1 MPKRGKAS
9 KMLPGEERAPGVS
22 LADFLTA
29 PRPAQPSNSVTT
41 AKPSVEFP
49 ALGSPA
55 PSSTTLAPSC
65 WSAPA
70 IVTPVVPGS
79 TPPSHAAGTGRPASS
94 TANPAPAPPTS
105 GPAYTIGRTKKGSL
119 PIRVENRNKG
129 KKVTVVFNVTGDLR
143 LLLSELKQA
152 AGSGGVVRDDTV
164 EIQGDKA
171 DFVEKFLK
179 NKLLK
184 KVK

>member
-1 MPKRGKAS
+1 M
-9 KMLPGEERAPGVS
+9 
-22 LADFLTA
+22 FCTA
-29 PRPAQPSNSVTT
+29 LQ
-41 AKPSVEFP
+41 
-49 ALGSPA
+49 
-55 PSSTTLAPSC
+55 
-65 WSAPA
+65 
-70 IVTPVVPGS
+70 
-79 TPPSHAAGTGRPASS
+79 
-94 TANPAPAPPTS
+94 
-105 GPAYTIGRTKKGSL
+105 
-119 PIRVENRNKG
+119 
-129 KKVTVVFNVTGDLR
+129 VTVVFNVTGDLR

>member
-1 MPKRGKAS
+1 M
-9 KMLPGEERAPGVS
+9 
-22 LADFLTA
+22 
-29 PRPAQPSNSVTT
+29 
-41 AKPSVEFP
+41 
-49 ALGSPA
+49 
-55 PSSTTLAPSC
+55 
-65 WSAPA
+65 
-70 IVTPVVPGS
+70 
-79 TPPSHAAGTGRPASS
+79 
-94 TANPAPAPPTS
+94 
-105 GPAYTIGRTKKGSL
+105 
-119 PIRVENRNKG
+119 
-129 KKVTVVFNVTGDLR
+129 TVVFNVTGDLR

>member
-1 MPKRGKAS
+1 MIC
-9 KMLPGEERAPGVS
+9 
-22 LADFLTA
+22 TA
-29 PRPAQPSNSVTT
+29 LQ
-41 AKPSVEFP
+41 
-49 ALGSPA
+49 
-55 PSSTTLAPSC
+55 
-65 WSAPA
+65 
-70 IVTPVVPGS
+70 
-79 TPPSHAAGTGRPASS
+79 
-94 TANPAPAPPTS
+94 
-105 GPAYTIGRTKKGSL
+105 
-119 PIRVENRNKG
+119 
-129 KKVTVVFNVTGDLR
+129 VTVVFNVTGDLR